1 MENTSY
7 SLKKTARVAGLLYLL
22 VIITGVYG
30 IMFVSSQINL
40 KGEATVV
47 ANNVLSHEFLYRTG
61 VINDFISNIFFVLLV
76 LALYKLLKQVNER
89 RAKLM
94 AVLVIVQIPAVFIM
108 ESFNITSLM
117 IFKGQIFQTLELSAR
132 QDIAMLFL
140 NINEYGMMAL
150 ELFWGLWLIPLAQL
164 VYKSGFI
171 PRIFAILLMIN
182 GIAYMFDSIVF
193 MLLPQLHAF
202 TNQYLLIFIIPG
214 EFSIMLW
221 LLIKGV
227 KTNFSN

>member
-1 MENTSY
+1 MEKNLY
-7 SLKKTARVAGLLYLL
+7 SLKKDARIAGLMYLL

-30 IMFVSSQINL
+30 IMFVSSQINV
-40 KGEATVV
+40 KGEAAAV
-47 ANNVLSHEFLYRTG
+47 ANNILSHEFLYRTG
-61 VINDFISNIFFVLLV
+61 VINDFISNIFFVFLV
-76 LALYKLLKQVNER
+76 LALYRLLKQVNEH

-94 AVLVIVQIPAVFIM
+94 VVLVIVQIPAVFIM
-108 ESFNITSLM
+108 EAFNITSLM
-117 IFKGQIFQTLELSAR
+117 IFKGQIFQNLKLSSR
-132 QDIAMLFL
+132 QDMAMLFL

-193 MLLPQLHAF
+193 MLLPNIHAF
-202 TNQYLLIFIIPG
+202 TNQYLLIFVIPG
-214 EFSIMLW
+214 EISIMLW

-227 KTNFSN
+227 KTNFSS